1 MAAEL
6 LLAPEILSSVER
18 ALGEDVGPGDAT
30 TDGIV
35 PAGEPL
41 SGRIVSK
48 ESGVVAGLTV
58 ARGAFQLLD
67 QQVEFAASVADG
79 DVVEAGQTLAEIRGS
94 GRAILTAER
103 TALNFLGRMSGI
115 ATRTRQFVEEIRGT
129 NSRILDTRKTAPNLR
144 ASDKLAVRLG
154 GGENHRFGLYDMIL
168 IKDNHIDF
176 AGSITAAVSR
186 ARASNSS
193 LTIEVEARNLAD
205 VAEAIDAGVGWI
217 MLDNMTLDEMR
228 RAVELNSGRAKLE
241 ASGNVSLNNVK
252 QIAETG
258 VDYISVGALT
268 HSVKALDV
276 SLTVLRNEV
285 STGSDSDRVV
295 RTPPACLR

>member
-18 ALGEDVGPGDAT
+18 ALAEDVGPGDAT
-30 TDGIV
+30 TEGIV
-35 PAGEPL
+35 PAGEAL
-41 SGRIVSK
+41 NGRIVSK

-58 ARGAFQLLD
+58 ARAAFQLLD
-67 QQVEFAASVADG
+67 QKVDFAASVADG
-79 DVVEAGQTLAEIRGS
+79 DIVEAGQTMAEIRGS
-94 GRAILTAER
+94 ARAILTAER

-115 ATRTRQFVEEIRGT
+115 ATRTRQFVEEIRGM
-129 NSRILDTRKTAPNLR
+129 NARILDTRKTAPNLR

-205 VAEAIDAGVGWI
+205 MAEAIDAGVGWI
-217 MLDNMTLDEMR
+217 MLDNMTLDDMR
-228 RAVELNSGRAKLE
+228 RAVVLNSGRAKLE
-241 ASGNVSLNNVK
+241 ASGNVSLKNVR

-268 HSVKALDV
+268 HSVQALDV
-276 SLTVLRNEV
+276 SLQ
-285 STGSDSDRVV
+285 VV
-295 RTPPACLR
+295 RML

>member
-1 MAAEL
+1 MLSVSMAAEL
-6 LLAPEILSSVER
+6 SLAPEILSSVER
-18 ALGEDVGPGDAT
+18 ALAEDVGPGDAT

-35 PAGEPL
+35 PAGASL
-41 SGRIVSK
+41 NGRIISK

-58 ARGAFQLLD
+58 ARAAFHLLD
-67 QQVEFAASVADG
+67 QQVEFAALVVDG
-79 DVVEAGQTLAEIRGS
+79 DVVDAGQTVAEIRGS
-94 GRAILTAER
+94 ARAILTGER

-115 ATRTRQFVEEIRGT
+115 ATQTRKFVEEIRGT
-129 NSRILDTRKTAPNLR
+129 NAKILDTRKTAPNLR

-228 RAVELNSGRAKLE
+228 QAVVLNRGRAKLE
-241 ASGNVSLNNVK
+241 ASGNVSLDNVR

-258 VDYISVGALT
+258 VNYISVGALT
-268 HSVKALDV
+268 HSVQALDV
-276 SLTVLRNEV
+276 SLTVSKRGRLQIMTAFE
-285 STGSDSDRVV
+285 
-295 RTPPACLR
+295 

>member
-6 LLAPEILSSVER
+6 SLAPEILSSVER
-18 ALGEDVGPGDAT
+18 ALVEDVGPGDAT
-30 TDGIV
+30 TEGIV
-35 PAGEPL
+35 PAGESL
-41 SGRIVSK
+41 NGRIVAK

-58 ARGAFQLLD
+58 ARAAFQLLD
-67 QQVEFAASVADG
+67 QQVDFAASVADG
-79 DVVEAGQTLAEIRGS
+79 DVVEGGQTLAEIRGS
-94 GRAILTAER
+94 ARVILTAER

-115 ATRTRQFVEEIRGT
+115 ATRTRKFVEEIRGT
-129 NSRILDTRKTAPNLR
+129 NAKILDTRKTAPNLR
-144 ASDKLAVRLG
+144 ASDKLAVRFG

-193 LTIEVEARNLAD
+193 LTIEVEARQLAD
-205 VAEAIDAGVGWI
+205 VAEAIEAGVGWI
-217 MLDNMTLDEMR
+217 MLDNMTLDEMQ
-228 RAVELNSGRAKLE
+228 RAVVLNSGRAKLE
-241 ASGNVSLNNVK
+241 ASGNVSLDNVR

-268 HSVKALDV
+268 HSVQALDV
-276 SLTVLRNEV
+276 SLTVSKRGRLQITTAFE
-285 STGSDSDRVV
+285 
-295 RTPPACLR
+295 

>member
-6 LLAPEILSSVER
+6 SLAPEILSSVER
-18 ALGEDVGPGDAT
+18 ALVEDVGPGDAT
-30 TDGIV
+30 TEGIV
-35 PAGEPL
+35 PAGESL
-41 SGRIVSK
+41 NGRIVAK

-58 ARGAFQLLD
+58 ARAAFQLLD
-67 QQVEFAASVADG
+67 QQVDFAASVADG
-79 DVVEAGQTLAEIRGS
+79 EVVEGGQTLAEIRGS
-94 GRAILTAER
+94 ARVILTAER

-115 ATRTRQFVEEIRGT
+115 ATRTRKFVEEIRGT
-129 NSRILDTRKTAPNLR
+129 NAKILDTRKTAPNLR

-193 LTIEVEARNLAD
+193 LTIEVEARQLAD
-205 VAEAIDAGVGWI
+205 VAEAIEAGVGWI
-217 MLDNMTLDEMR
+217 MLDNMTLDEMQ
-228 RAVELNSGRAKLE
+228 RAVVLNSGRAKLE
-241 ASGNVSLNNVK
+241 ASGNVSLDNVR

-268 HSVKALDV
+268 HSVQALDV
-276 SLTVLRNEV
+276 SLTVSKRGTDFSL
-285 STGSDSDRVV
+285 
-295 RTPPACLR
+295 

>member
-18 ALGEDVGPGDAT
+18 ALAEDVGPGDAT
-30 TDGIV
+30 TEGII
-35 PAGEPL
+35 PAGASL

-58 ARGAFQLLD
+58 ARAAFQLLD
-67 QQVEFAASVADG
+67 QQVALAAFLADG
-79 DVVEAGQTLAEIRGS
+79 DVVEAGQTVIEIRGS
-94 GRAILTAER
+94 ARAILTAER

-115 ATRTRQFVEEIRGT
+115 ATRTREFVEEIRGT
-129 NSRILDTRKTAPNLR
+129 NARILDTRKTAPNLR

-193 LTIEVEARNLAD
+193 LAIEVEARNLSD
-205 VAEAIDAGVGWI
+205 MAEALDAGVRWI
-217 MLDNMTLDEMR
+217 MLDNMTLDDMR
-228 RAVELNSGRAKLE
+228 RAVVLNSGRAKLE
-241 ASGNVSLNNVK
+241 ASGNVSLKHVR

-268 HSVKALDV
+268 HSVQALDV
-276 SLTVLRNEV
+276 SLTVSKRGTDFSL
-285 STGSDSDRVV
+285 
-295 RTPPACLR
+295 

>member
-6 LLAPEILSSVER
+6 SLAPEILSSVER
-18 ALGEDVGPGDAT
+18 ALVEDVGPGDAT
-30 TDGIV
+30 TEGIV
-35 PAGEPL
+35 PTGESL
-41 SGRIVSK
+41 NGRIVAK

-58 ARGAFQLLD
+58 ARAAFQLLD
-67 QQVEFAASVADG
+67 QQVDFAASVADG
-79 DVVEAGQTLAEIRGS
+79 DVVEGGQTLAEIRGS
-94 GRAILTAER
+94 ARVILTAER

-115 ATRTRQFVEEIRGT
+115 ATRTRKFVEEIRGT
-129 NSRILDTRKTAPNLR
+129 NAKILDTRKTAPNLR
-144 ASDKLAVRLG
+144 ASDKLAVRFG

-193 LTIEVEARNLAD
+193 LTIEVEARQLAD
-205 VAEAIDAGVGWI
+205 VAEAIEAGVGWI
-217 MLDNMTLDEMR
+217 MLDNMTLDEMQ
-228 RAVELNSGRAKLE
+228 RAVVLNSGRAKLE
-241 ASGNVSLNNVK
+241 ASGNVSLDNVR

-268 HSVKALDV
+268 HSVQALDV
-276 SLTVLRNEV
+276 SLTVSKRGTDFSL
-285 STGSDSDRVV
+285 
-295 RTPPACLR
+295 

>member
-18 ALGEDVGPGDAT
+18 ALAEDVGPGDAT
-30 TDGIV
+30 TAGII
-35 PAGEPL
+35 PAGASL

-48 ESGVVAGLTV
+48 ESGIVAGLTV
-58 ARGAFQLLD
+58 ARAAFQLLD
-67 QQVEFAASVADG
+67 QQVAFAASLADG
-79 DVVEAGQTLAEIRGS
+79 DVVEAGQTVIEIRGS
-94 GRAILTAER
+94 ARAILTAER

-115 ATRTRQFVEEIRGT
+115 ATRTREFVEEIRGT
-129 NSRILDTRKTAPNLR
+129 NARILDTRKTAPNLR

-193 LTIEVEARNLAD
+193 LAIEVEARNLSD
-205 VAEAIDAGVGWI
+205 MAEALDAGVRWI
-217 MLDNMTLDEMR
+217 MLDNMTLDDMR
-228 RAVELNSGRAKLE
+228 RAVVLNSGRAKLE
-241 ASGNVSLNNVK
+241 ASGNVSLKHVR

-268 HSVKALDV
+268 HSVQALDL
-276 SLTVLRNEV
+276 SLTVLRV
-285 STGSDSDRVV
+285 
-295 RTPPACLR
+295 

>member
-6 LLAPEILSSVER
+6 SLAPEILSSVER
-18 ALGEDVGPGDAT
+18 ALVEDVGPGDAT
-30 TDGIV
+30 TEGIV
-35 PAGEPL
+35 PAGESL
-41 SGRIVSK
+41 NGRIVAK

-58 ARGAFQLLD
+58 ARAAFQLLD
-67 QQVEFAASVADG
+67 QQVDFAASVADG
-79 DVVEAGQTLAEIRGS
+79 DVVEGGQTLAEIRGS
-94 GRAILTAER
+94 ARVILTAER

-115 ATRTRQFVEEIRGT
+115 ATRTRKFVEEIRGT
-129 NSRILDTRKTAPNLR
+129 NAKILDTRKTAPNLR

-186 ARASNSS
+186 AHASNSS
-193 LTIEVEARNLAD
+193 LTIEVEARQLAD
-205 VAEAIDAGVGWI
+205 VAEAIEAGVGWI
-217 MLDNMTLDEMR
+217 MLDNMTLDEMQ
-228 RAVELNSGRAKLE
+228 RAVVLNSGRAKLE
-241 ASGNVSLNNVK
+241 ASGNVSLDNVR

-268 HSVKALDV
+268 HSVQALDV
-276 SLTVLRNEV
+276 SLTVSKRGTDFSL
-285 STGSDSDRVV
+285 
-295 RTPPACLR
+295 

>member
-1 MAAEL
+1 MLSLSMAAEL
-6 LLAPEILSSVER
+6 SLAPEILSSVER
-18 ALGEDVGPGDAT
+18 ALAEDVGPGDAT

-35 PAGEPL
+35 PAGASL
-41 SGRIVSK
+41 NGRIISK

-58 ARGAFQLLD
+58 ARAAFHLLD
-67 QQVEFAASVADG
+67 QRVEFAASVADG
-79 DVVEAGQTLAEIRGS
+79 DVCAAGQILAEIRGS
-94 GRAILTAER
+94 ARAILTGER

-115 ATRTRQFVEEIRGT
+115 ATRTRQFVEETRGT
-129 NSRILDTRKTAPNLR
+129 NARILDTRKTAPNLR
-144 ASDKLAVRLG
+144 TSDKLAVRLG

-193 LTIEVEARNLAD
+193 LAIEVEARNLAD
-205 VAEAIDAGVGWI
+205 VTEANDAGVGWI
-217 MLDNMTLDEMR
+217 MLDNMTLDDMR
-228 RAVELNSGRAKLE
+228 QAVVLNSGRAKLE
-241 ASGNVSLNNVK
+241 ASGNVGLHNVR

-268 HSVKALDV
+268 HSVQALDV
-276 SLTVLRNEV
+276 SLT
-285 STGSDSDRVV
+285 VV

>member
-6 LLAPEILSSVER
+6 SLAPEILSSVER
-18 ALGEDVGPGDAT
+18 ALVEDVGPGDAT
-30 TDGIV
+30 TEGIV
-35 PAGEPL
+35 PAGESL
-41 SGRIVSK
+41 NGRIVAK

-58 ARGAFQLLD
+58 ARAAFQLLD
-67 QQVEFAASVADG
+67 QQVDFAASVADG
-79 DVVEAGQTLAEIRGS
+79 DVVEGGQTLAEIRGS
-94 GRAILTAER
+94 ARVILTAER

-115 ATRTRQFVEEIRGT
+115 ATRTRKFVEEIRGT
-129 NSRILDTRKTAPNLR
+129 NAKILDTRKTAPNLR
-144 ASDKLAVRLG
+144 ASDKLAVRFG

-193 LTIEVEARNLAD
+193 LTIEVEARQLAD
-205 VAEAIDAGVGWI
+205 VAEAIEAGVGWI
-217 MLDNMTLDEMR
+217 MLDNMTLDEMQ
-228 RAVELNSGRAKLE
+228 RAVVLNSGRAKLE
-241 ASGNVSLNNVK
+241 ASGNVSLDNVR

-268 HSVKALDV
+268 HSVQALDV
-276 SLTVLRNEV
+276 SLTVSKRGTDFSL
-285 STGSDSDRVV
+285 
-295 RTPPACLR
+295 

>member
-6 LLAPEILSSVER
+6 SLAPEILSSVER
-18 ALGEDVGPGDAT
+18 ALVEDVGPGDAT
-30 TDGIV
+30 TEGIV
-35 PAGEPL
+35 PAGESL
-41 SGRIVSK
+41 NGRIVAK

-58 ARGAFQLLD
+58 ARAAFQLLD
-67 QQVEFAASVADG
+67 QQVDFAASVADG
-79 DVVEAGQTLAEIRGS
+79 DVVEGGQTLAEIRGS
-94 GRAILTAER
+94 ARVILTAER

-115 ATRTRQFVEEIRGT
+115 ATRTRKFVEEIRGT
-129 NSRILDTRKTAPNLR
+129 NAKILDTRKTAPNLR
-144 ASDKLAVRLG
+144 ASDKLAVRFG

-193 LTIEVEARNLAD
+193 LTIEVEARQLAD
-205 VAEAIDAGVGWI
+205 VAEAIEAGVGWI
-217 MLDNMTLDEMR
+217 MLDNMTLDEMQ
-228 RAVELNSGRAKLE
+228 RAVVLNSGRAKLE
-241 ASGNVSLNNVK
+241 ASGNVSLANVR

-268 HSVKALDV
+268 HSVQALDV
-276 SLTVLRNEV
+276 SLTVSKRGTDFSL
-285 STGSDSDRVV
+285 
-295 RTPPACLR
+295 

>member
-6 LLAPEILSSVER
+6 SLAPEILSSVER
-18 ALGEDVGPGDAT
+18 ALVEDVGPGDAT
-30 TDGIV
+30 TEGIV
-35 PAGEPL
+35 PTGESL
-41 SGRIVSK
+41 NGRIVAK

-58 ARGAFQLLD
+58 ARAAFQLLD
-67 QQVEFAASVADG
+67 QQVDFAASVADG
-79 DVVEAGQTLAEIRGS
+79 DVVEGGQTLAEIRGS
-94 GRAILTAER
+94 ARVILTAER

-115 ATRTRQFVEEIRGT
+115 ATRTRKFVEEIRGT
-129 NSRILDTRKTAPNLR
+129 NAKILDTRKTAPNLR

-186 ARASNSS
+186 AHASNSS
-193 LTIEVEARNLAD
+193 LTIEVEARQLAD
-205 VAEAIDAGVGWI
+205 VAEAIEAGVGWI
-217 MLDNMTLDEMR
+217 MLDNMTLDEMQ
-228 RAVELNSGRAKLE
+228 RAVVLNSGRAKLE
-241 ASGNVSLNNVK
+241 ASGNVSLDNVR

-268 HSVKALDV
+268 HSVQALDV
-276 SLTVLRNEV
+276 SLTVSKRGTDFSL
-285 STGSDSDRVV
+285 
-295 RTPPACLR
+295 

>member
-6 LLAPEILSSVER
+6 SLAPEILSSVER
-18 ALGEDVGPGDAT
+18 ALVEDVGPGDAT
-30 TDGIV
+30 TEGIV
-35 PAGEPL
+35 PTGESL
-41 SGRIVSK
+41 NGRIVAK

-58 ARGAFQLLD
+58 ARAAFQLLD
-67 QQVEFAASVADG
+67 QQVDFAASVADG
-79 DVVEAGQTLAEIRGS
+79 DVVEGGQTLAEIRGS
-94 GRAILTAER
+94 ARVILTAER

-115 ATRTRQFVEEIRGT
+115 ATRTRKFVEEIRGT
-129 NSRILDTRKTAPNLR
+129 NAKILDTRKTAPNLR

-193 LTIEVEARNLAD
+193 LTIEVEARQLAD
-205 VAEAIDAGVGWI
+205 VAEAIEAGVGWI
-217 MLDNMTLDEMR
+217 MLDNMTLDEMQ
-228 RAVELNSGRAKLE
+228 RAVVLNSGRAKLE
-241 ASGNVSLNNVK
+241 ASGNVSLDNVR

-268 HSVKALDV
+268 HSVQALDV
-276 SLTVLRNEV
+276 SLTVSKRGTDFSL
-285 STGSDSDRVV
+285 
-295 RTPPACLR
+295 